1 MSGPS
6 YTDGVS
12 RRHPLRDQ
20 FEVGRRREAFFG
32 FLAGAGI
39 GIIAADTWVSPWLGV
54 PGGLLA
60 GGAVYAIIY
69 GYETIMWR
77 KHHG

>member
-1 MSGPS
+1 M
-6 YTDGVS
+6 S